1 MLFPDIAF
9 IPPDRYPSDERIR
22 EVSDKI
28 AQGLDITS
36 ATMGGRADGEMAM
49 SNKMADRDEDFNT
62 RYASF
67 RGWQMSIERV
77 KPIPRHTA
85 QLALTAIVRSEGL
98 QTTAQVVDYF
108 LMRFLR
114 VPLAPD
120 DRQRLIDFLGAEL
133 GTDRV
138 EVAETYLEEPLRVLL
153 HLIMSTP
160 EYELG

>member
-1 MLFPDIAF
+1 
-9 IPPDRYPSDERIR
+9 
-22 EVSDKI
+22 
-28 AQGLDITS
+28 
-36 ATMGGRADGEMAM
+36 
-49 SNKMADRDEDFNT
+49 
-62 RYASF
+62 
-67 RGWQMSIERV
+67 
-77 KPIPRHTA
+77 
-85 QLALTAIVRSEGL
+85 
-98 QTTAQVVDYF
+98 
-108 LMRFLR
+108 MRFLR